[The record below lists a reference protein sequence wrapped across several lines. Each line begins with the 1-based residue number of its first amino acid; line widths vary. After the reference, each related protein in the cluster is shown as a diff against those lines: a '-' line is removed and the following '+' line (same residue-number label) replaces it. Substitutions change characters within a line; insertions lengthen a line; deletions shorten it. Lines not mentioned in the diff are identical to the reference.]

1 MLLSFIDS
9 TKQGLNDMQ
18 ENVNSGRV
26 DHIAELA
33 HKMLSPCRHIGA
45 TELCNLLKK
54 IEENVHKK
62 VEPNNLE
69 MLTRESLLE
78 FEVVSGLIKEHIAK
92 IS

>member
-1 MLLSFIDS
+1 
-9 TKQGLNDMQ
+9 MQ
-18 ENVNSGRV
+18 ENVNLGRV

-78 FEVVSGLIKEHIAK
+78 FEVVSSLIKEHIAK